1 MFRFVKITFLVLSW
15 HRAQTLITT
24 KQSYASFKKSLD
36 LIQLNISKMPE
47 FFYLV
52 IYFVG
57 GVCPPCTGY
66 DVCPPYTGYD

>member
-47 FFYLV
+47 FF
-52 IYFVG
+52 
-57 GVCPPCTGY
+57 
-66 DVCPPYTGYD
+66 